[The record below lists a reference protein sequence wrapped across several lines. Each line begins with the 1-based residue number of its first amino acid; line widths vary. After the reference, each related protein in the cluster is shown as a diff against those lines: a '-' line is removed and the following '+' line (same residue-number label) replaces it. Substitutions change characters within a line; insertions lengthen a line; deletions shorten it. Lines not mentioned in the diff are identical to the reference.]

1 MGLFAKIFKS
11 EKIEPKQTE
20 LDRLRR
26 QLEADY
32 NRFNNLID
40 NEGEIYRIK
49 ATEAQISNH
58 LKIMKGGVR
67 V

>member
-11 EKIEPKQTE
+11 KKVEPEVNEMEQ
-20 LDRLRR
+20 LRR

-32 NRFNNLID
+32 SRFNNLID

-49 ATEAQISNH
+49 ATESQINSY
-58 LKIMKGGVR
+58 LKVMKGGVR
-67 V
+67 L

>member
-1 MGLFAKIFKS
+1 MGLFAKIFKR

-32 NRFNNLID
+32 SRFNNLID

-49 ATEAQISNH
+49 ATESQISNH

-67 V
+67 L